1 MGAVSAMTGHARI
14 LTIAQWTGAAAWK
27 AELPHSDDMHAFVW
41 VTRGQGRCMVDGLRR
56 GVGVHNAICIP
67 AGTIFSLDLG
77 KQGFGQVCLIPPGGP
92 ILMPDSPQ
100 HLRIRDTQTQIE
112 LTAILEAMQRE
123 QNQYRPFRDEFMT
136 AQASLLTVWLRRA
149 MIEHG
154 EAAETPSAAQRLVTA
169 YSRLVERDHM
179 TGKPMSDYAEAL
191 GVTPTHLTRSCRQC
205 LGMTASDFL
214 TKRTLHA
221 VRTLLEG
228 SSHPFNRI
236 AAMLGFTSAAY
247 FSRFVLHHTGHSPSA
262 LRKRAAERP
271 KQQPSLGEG
280 RVARVIR

>member
-1 MGAVSAMTGHARI
+1 MGAISAMTNHARI
-14 LTIAQWTGAAAWK
+14 MTIAQWTGASAWK
-27 AELPHSDDMHAFVW
+27 AELPHSDDMHALIW
-41 VTRGQGRCMVDGLRR
+41 LTRGQGRCMIGGVRR

-92 ILMPDSPQ
+92 VLMPDFPQ
-100 HLRIRDTQTQIE
+100 HLRIRDALAQSE

-123 QNQYRPFRDEFMT
+123 QNQYRPFRDESMN

-154 EAAETPSAAQRLVTA
+154 EAPEKPSAAQRLVSS

-179 TGKPMSDYAEAL
+179 SGKPMSDYAAAL

-221 VRTLLEG
+221 VRSLLEG

-247 FSRFVLHHTGHSPSA
+247 FSRFVLRHTGYSPSA
-262 LRKRAAERP
+262 LRKRAAARP
-271 KQQPSLGEG
+271 RLQH
-280 RVARVIR
+280 V